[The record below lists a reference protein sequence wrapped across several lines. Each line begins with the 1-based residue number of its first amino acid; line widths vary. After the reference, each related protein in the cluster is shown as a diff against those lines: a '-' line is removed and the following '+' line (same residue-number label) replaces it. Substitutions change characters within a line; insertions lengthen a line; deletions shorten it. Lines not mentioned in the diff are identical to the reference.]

1 MHSPELTGVL
11 DKASR
16 TYPQVFFKPLF
27 TCATSSKALTI
38 GRQLGVIAAISV
50 FLPDFWTRDVE
61 MILVALMNEPTVIL
75 QSGSKRKWAQARL
88 GQMIIVVELIAR
100 VKAVPRISKDF
111 LVSRS

>member
-1 MHSPELTGVL
+1 M
-11 DKASR
+11 
-16 TYPQVFFKPLF
+16 FFKPLF
-27 TCATSSKALTI
+27 TCAASSKALTI

-50 FLPDFWTRDVE
+50 FLPDFWTRDIE

-111 LVSRS
+111 SVS